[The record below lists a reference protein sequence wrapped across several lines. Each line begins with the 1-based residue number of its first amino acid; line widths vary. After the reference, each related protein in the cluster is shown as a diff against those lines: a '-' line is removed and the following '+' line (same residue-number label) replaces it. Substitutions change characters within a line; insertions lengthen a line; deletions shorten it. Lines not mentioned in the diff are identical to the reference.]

1 MSIVKF
7 ADARD
12 ALRNESF
19 LSTSS
24 NKTVTFVEEVT
35 VYTYS
40 FHLNGPCE
48 HAVWGDSKCA
58 ACAVACVCGRCVHCS
73 ARADHSHAALL
84 EIECGDECDSLFES
98 DDDLDNSTLS
108 SAAASDVDAAQFSS
122 FATTTKTGSSS
133 FATTTKTGSILRR
146 TRQATG
152 GSFKQLVKI
161 VKKSA
166 KYVNPKRVFA

>member
-58 ACAVACVCGRCVHCS
+58 ACAVACVCGRCVHCT
-73 ARADHSHAALL
+73 ARADHSHAALM
-84 EIECGDECDSLFES
+84 EIECGDDCDSLFES
-98 DDDLDNSTLS
+98 DDDLDHSTLS
-108 SAAASDVDAAQFSS
+108 SAAASDVDAAQF
-122 FATTTKTGSSS
+122 SS